1 MHIKEREQEISAEGT
16 EKCSAHG
23 STGEK
28 KGGPG
33 DHTSGLVARELFLND
48 TPRVAFS
55 LSTLNFQISGLLDMK
70 AEREGNFGPCT
81 LSDKAFLRAWY

>member
-1 MHIKEREQEISAEGT
+1 MHIKEREKEVSAEGT
-16 EKCSAHG
+16 EKSSAHG

-28 KGGPG
+28 KGGAG
-33 DHTSGLVARELFLND
+33 DHTSGLVARFRDFGPE
-48 TPRVAFS
+48 VAFS

-81 LSDKAFLRAWY
+81 LSDKALLRAWY